1 MTGKFE
7 VFKDAS
13 GGHRFN
19 LLASNGQTIAS
30 SESYKSRA
38 SCLAGIAS
46 VKKNA
51 PDAPVVDRA

>member
-1 MTGKFE
+1 MAGKFE

-13 GGHRFN
+13 GGYRFN

-30 SESYKSRA
+30 SESYKTRA
-38 SCLAGIAS
+38 SAEAGIES